1 MRQASQS
8 SWVRSSIFER
18 RNTETE
24 KTKVKE
30 NIVER
35 KSLPK
40 VLSNEPYVR
49 LEKGKGGIL
58 REKRQKGEK
67 YG

>member
-18 RNTETE
+18 RNTE